1 MVRAGFARFSFSAL
15 LVAVIFVVCLVC
27 FLLQDAFVY
36 TQPHHRILRLSNGLS
51 SDGNDVAIPVE
62 KVEETTKISVV
73 SSNSLFKDNGMRSKS
88 ADLFQKERILC
99 WIMTSPDN
107 HKKRAM
113 AVKNTWGKRCNVL
126 LFMSSE
132 EDPSLPTIKL
142 PIIEGRDQL
151 WGKTREAFRHIWN
164 HYRDQADWFFK
175 ADDDTYAILENMRY
189 FLSAYNTSKPL
200 WFGHKFKT
208 IVKQGYFSGGAGY
221 VLSKEATRR
230 FVEEGYFNVLLCRH
244 DHEGAEDAEM
254 GKCMSR
260 LNVSAMD
267 TRDAK
272 GRGRFFPFFP
282 EQHIFPGKVTKDY
295 WYWQSIYYP
304 AKEGLECCSDSAI
317 SFHYVKPEQMY
328 LLEYLIYR
336 LRPFG
341 LEPEDR
347 PATPDPSP
355 DLDLTATPWFVTE
368 KQFEGNSAG
377 GEVIH
382 GSTSATPKLKSNRY
396 TMKNYTER
404 LNELIKRTERAR
416 KLKIT

>member
-1 MVRAGFARFSFSAL
+1 
-15 LVAVIFVVCLVC
+15 
-27 FLLQDAFVY
+27 
-36 TQPHHRILRLSNGLS
+36 
-51 SDGNDVAIPVE
+51 
-62 KVEETTKISVV
+62 
-73 SSNSLFKDNGMRSKS
+73 MRSKS

-254 GKCMSR
+254 GTYTFGNIFSLDKRIKFNVSR
-260 LNVSAMD
+260 LVLCHRKMYES
-267 TRDAK
+267 TECLGHGHERCQRQRK
-272 GRGRFFPFFP
+272 
-282 EQHIFPGKVTKDY
+282 IFPVFSRTTHFPWESNK
-295 WYWQSIYYP
+295 
-304 AKEGLECCSDSAI
+304 GLLVLAI
-317 SFHYVKPEQMY
+317 H
-328 LLEYLIYR
+328 LLPRKRGAGMLFGQR
-336 LRPFG
+336 NLFSLRQ
-341 LEPEDR
+341 
-347 PATPDPSP
+347 T
-355 DLDLTATPWFVTE
+355 
-368 KQFEGNSAG
+368 
-377 GEVIH
+377 
-382 GSTSATPKLKSNRY
+382 
-396 TMKNYTER
+396 
-404 LNELIKRTERAR
+404 
-416 KLKIT
+416 